1 MYSYLP
7 PYYITLM
14 ICWLILNDTG
24 QQQVQKPIGVERYY
38 LVYYAKAAY
47 LIGLFAAEFSFPA

>member
-1 MYSYLP
+1 
-7 PYYITLM
+7 M
-14 ICWLILNDTG
+14 ICWLIFNDTG